1 MPYLLNGKP
10 TITPGRSF
18 QAADGS
24 TVTNEW
30 TKVFNTE
37 ELKALGVTW
46 QDDPAWVDKHYYFN
60 ADTPRDIDVLKA
72 AKLADQKTTAASL
85 LSKYDWYVTRKT
97 EIGTAVPDAVT
108 TYRAAVRT
116 VCGTR
121 EAEINA
127 VSTTPALKS
136 LMEAADKILDTDGKT
151 YIDNPA
157 AHLTPWPT
165 EPS

>member
-30 TKVFNTE
+30 IKVFNTE
-37 ELKALGVTW
+37 ELAALGVTW
-46 QDDPAWVDKHYYFN
+46 QDDPAWFDKQWYIT
-60 ADTPRDIDVLKA
+60 ADTPKELDELKPVKLAEQKSKA
-72 AKLADQKTTAASL
+72 AWL
-85 LSKYDWYVTRKT
+85 LSKYDWYVTRKSET
-97 EIGTAVPDAVT
+97 DTAIPEAVT

-116 VCGTR
+116 ACAAR
-121 EAEINA
+121 ETEINA
-127 VSTTPALKS
+127 ASTTPALKT
-136 LMEAADKILDTDGKT
+136 LMET
-151 YIDNPA
+151 PA
-157 AHLTPWPT
+157 GQSGALTQWPT

>member
-18 QAADGS
+18 RAADGS

-37 ELKALGVTW
+37 ELAALGVTW
-46 QDDPAWVDKHYYFN
+46 QDDPAWFDKAWYIT
-60 ADTPRDIDVLKA
+60 ADTPRELDELKPG
-72 AKLADQKTTAASL
+72 KLAEQKSKAEWL
-85 LSKYDWYVTRKT
+85 LKKYDWYVIRKAET
-97 EIGTAVPDAVT
+97 GTAVPDAVT

-116 VCGTR
+116 ACAAR
-121 EAEINA
+121 EAEIAA
-127 VSTTPALKS
+127 VSTTPALKT
-136 LMEAADKILDTDGKT
+136 LMET
-151 YIDNPA
+151 PA
-157 AHLTPWPT
+157 GQSGALTQWPN

>member
-18 QAADGS
+18 RAADGS

-37 ELKALGVTW
+37 ELAALGVTW
-46 QDDPAWVDKHYYFN
+46 QDDPVWFDKQWYIT
-60 ADTPRDIDVLKA
+60 ADTPRDLDELKPVKLAEQKSKA
-72 AKLADQKTTAASL
+72 AWL
-85 LSKYDWYVTRKT
+85 LSKYDWYVTRKAET
-97 EIGTAVPDAVT
+97 NAAIPETVT

-116 VCGTR
+116 ACAAR
-121 EAEINA
+121 EAEIAA
-127 VSTTPALKS
+127 VSTTPALKT
-136 LMEAADKILDTDGKT
+136 LMET
-151 YIDNPA
+151 PA
-157 AHLTPWPT
+157 GQSGALTQWPD